1 MNTILHSAVHEIPL
15 STLFWMDQLVT
26 GEEASDMFKVWTLEG
41 WSTILKKTQPDSTRG
56 RCKRTCRYPT
66 AVGGPTSC
74 YASISKSEMFN
85 EWDGPNVLATE
96 LISECSQ
103 HKKWRV
109 RIRRTKDHTNLTSS
123 SLVYWVRQTYNME
136 SNGHELTGVR
146 QPATTTGQTGGPS
159 KRKHPAVFNK
169 APHILIRIC
178 ATSVSSKVTPNVS
191 PTLMRR
197 TDQHKA
203 QFLIAMGKTT
213 WLLNL
218 KEDWD
223 LRNPSS
229 FNLYRKR
236 GLFYPT

>member
-85 EWDGPNVLATE
+85 EWDGPNVLAIE

-146 QPATTTGQTGGPS
+146 QPATTTGLTGGPPVKGS
-159 KRKHPAVFNK
+159 
-169 APHILIRIC
+169 IR
-178 ATSVSSKVTPNVS
+178 
-191 PTLMRR
+191 R
-197 TDQHKA
+197 
-203 QFLIAMGKTT
+203 
-213 WLLNL
+213 
-218 KEDWD
+218 
-223 LRNPSS
+223 
-229 FNLYRKR
+229 
-236 GLFYPT
+236 YPTKHLIFSFAYVQPHFQVKWHQTLALPWWEEQINTKLNSL

>member
-85 EWDGPNVLATE
+85 EWDGPNVLAIE

-136 SNGHELTGVR
+136 SG
-146 QPATTTGQTGGPS
+146 
-159 KRKHPAVFNK
+159 
-169 APHILIRIC
+169 
-178 ATSVSSKVTPNVS
+178 
-191 PTLMRR
+191 
-197 TDQHKA
+197 
-203 QFLIAMGKTT
+203 
-213 WLLNL
+213 L
-218 KEDWD
+218 KETQWLASQTKWMNRTKWRKWTTNSSMLWQAKSKSTQSTKTNQNNGLLKQNQHPSLLKDPFNVQHSG
-223 LRNPSS
+223 LRE
-229 FNLYRKR
+229 LR
-236 GLFYPT
+236 L